1 MGCRRPS
8 SLSRSTFSQLLQS
21 AAAGIALAITVTM
34 WQKATTGLAAF
45 LTKALSGVSGLMLLF
60 LVYNVLAGGNP
71 PKKNES
77 AEKEEVVQVNIN
89 PQT

>member
-1 MGCRRPS
+1 
-8 SLSRSTFSQLLQS
+8 
-21 AAAGIALAITVTM
+21 VTM